1 MGEEKVN
8 YRFVGKV
15 HHGPSS
21 KSKRDLTI
29 PYPTPNLWSLKGE
42 ETHQPQLHTTKRTSN
57 NLATHHLHCHGVV
70 ALLPPPP
77 PPYIK
82 FKPVTTISIENV
94 SWASL
99 NTWLN
104 IPQKCTGDQM
114 KTTSSPNLSLPYR
127 KTSQKNLWQQSYTQ
141 HLCLLL
147 PLLFPP
153 MVPSSL
159 SPSGLGLSN
168 PCPSFSTL
176 ASSLGCWASHHFNI
190 SCF

>member
-1 MGEEKVN
+1 
-8 YRFVGKV
+8 
-15 HHGPSS
+15 
-21 KSKRDLTI
+21 
-29 PYPTPNLWSLKGE
+29 
-42 ETHQPQLHTTKRTSN
+42 
-57 NLATHHLHCHGVV
+57 
-70 ALLPPPP
+70 
-77 PPYIK
+77 
-82 FKPVTTISIENV
+82 
-94 SWASL
+94 
-99 NTWLN
+99 
-104 IPQKCTGDQM
+104 M

-141 HLCLLL
+141 HICLLL

-190 SCF
+190 SCFQLFFSFLWGVLLEVWVLSAPFSLKLISPIFFEEFISIVAYLFLRWTFPYCSIPYFPPPLPFLPLLLDFNVISFAPPLVVFFLHYP

>member
-1 MGEEKVN
+1 
-8 YRFVGKV
+8 
-15 HHGPSS
+15 
-21 KSKRDLTI
+21 
-29 PYPTPNLWSLKGE
+29 
-42 ETHQPQLHTTKRTSN
+42 
-57 NLATHHLHCHGVV
+57 
-70 ALLPPPP
+70 
-77 PPYIK
+77 
-82 FKPVTTISIENV
+82 
-94 SWASL
+94 
-99 NTWLN
+99 
-104 IPQKCTGDQM
+104 M

-176 ASSLGCWASHHFNI
+176 ASSLGVLSFSPFQYFLLPTFLFLFVVGFVGGLSPKCSIFPQIDKPYFFWGIYFHSCLFVSKVNIFPYCSIPYSPAPLPFLPLLLDFNVI
-190 SCF
+190 SFAPPLVVFFFSLSLTTFCLIRAQTFLHPIKFSIHKHLS